1 MPFSK
6 QIQPEHGNSLHGVP
20 PILSVFTP
28 LQAPGRTSVQ
38 VLLCK
43 RRQLSVHLLV
53 SFQRPNWRGSG
64 ELQRSTLNVFCL
76 NYLCNF
82 ERSQASQFHC
92 RMKQLHWEL
101 QFSLEDSLSCCP
113 DLCRHRTNRNLSSW
127 SRHKHLNVMEVTVLL
142 GLIFYLTDIL
152 EQSIGVLLPLRRSCE
167 DGTKGI

>member
-1 MPFSK
+1 MPFPK
-6 QIQPEHGNSLHGVP
+6 QIQPKHGNSLHGVP

-28 LQAPGRTSVQ
+28 LQAPWRTSVQ

-64 ELQRSTLNVFCL
+64 ELQRSTPNVFCP

-82 ERSQASQFHC
+82 EHSQASQFHC

-113 DLCRHRTNRNLSSW
+113 GWSRRRTSRNLSSW
-127 SRHKHLNVMEVTVLL
+127 SRHRYLNIMEVTV
-142 GLIFYLTDIL
+142 
-152 EQSIGVLLPLRRSCE
+152 
-167 DGTKGI
+167 

>member
-6 QIQPEHGNSLHGVP
+6 QIQPKHGNSLHGVP
-20 PILSVFTP
+20 PILSVFTQ
-28 LQAPGRTSVQ
+28 LQAPWRTSVQ

-64 ELQRSTLNVFCL
+64 ELQRITPNVFCL

-82 ERSQASQFHC
+82 EHSQASQFHC

-101 QFSLEDSLSCCP
+101 QFSFEEFLSCCP
-113 DLCRHRTNRNLSSW
+113 GWSRRRTSRNLSSG
-127 SRHKHLNVMEVTVLL
+127 SRHKHLNIIVVTV
-142 GLIFYLTDIL
+142 
-152 EQSIGVLLPLRRSCE
+152 
-167 DGTKGI
+167 